1 MPAIDVT
8 DSTFQSEVLTKSEE
22 SLVIVDLWASWC
34 APCRTLGPIIE
45 RVVDEYGG
53 DVILAKVDVDA
64 NPSIA
69 NAFQVQSI
77 PAVYAVKDGK
87 VVDGFIGAQPE
98 SAVRAFIEKLAV
110 KVKSPA
116 DLLFELG
123 DEQSLRDSLD
133 LDPGHEGA
141 ICALAE
147 ILIDRGEANEAL
159 DLLARIPDNEETMRL
174 KAKARLGDESQLGD
188 EKIVSELDQLLNVV
202 RDDEEARQKFRDLLE
217 VLVDRDIANKYRRA
231 LASRL
236 F

>member
-8 DSTFQSEVLTKSEE
+8 DSTFQSEVLDKSQEVP
-22 SLVIVDLWASWC
+22 VIVDLWASWC

-45 RVVDEYGG
+45 RVVDEYEGQ
-53 DVILAKVDVDA
+53 VVLAKVDVDA
-64 NPSIA
+64 NPSVA

-110 KVKSPA
+110 KVQSPA
-116 DLLFELG
+116 DILFELG
-123 DEQSLRDSLD
+123 DERSLRDCLD
-133 LDPGHEGA
+133 IDPGHEGA

-147 ILIDRGEANEAL
+147 ILIDRGDTTEAL
-159 DLLARIPDNEETMRL
+159 DLLARIPDNEETIRL
-174 KAKARLGDESQLGD
+174 KAKARLGEESRLGD
-188 EKIVSELDQLLNVV
+188 ESIVAELDQLLEVV
-202 RDDEEARQKFRDLLE
+202 RDDEDARQKFRDLLE
-217 VLVDRDIANKYRRA
+217 VLADRDIANKYRRS